1 MRAREPERAGPI
13 VLTLVPDGAQGA
25 ANVSGELRGR
35 SQGGSGSRAI
45 GSEAPHRPLGG
56 FAGLIA
62 DDQTPDRVAD
72 RVALHAGGRG
82 SLRRSRRRETSPA
95 GTRTGGLRGAKRE
108 TGVGPWACLLSA
120 DTEHGRSFFPRQ
132 IQAGAFGMPFDKA
145 LKFLHLAKRQSG
157 PNGRFGRFPDE
168 GDRCRG

>member
-1 MRAREPERAGPI
+1 MRAREPEVAGPI
-13 VLTLVPDGAQGA
+13 VLTLVPDGARGA

-35 SQGGSGSRAI
+35 SRGGSGSRAI

-82 SLRRSRRRETSPA
+82 SLRRSRRLGISPT
-95 GTRTGGLRGAKRE
+95 GTRTGGLRGAKPE
-108 TGVGPWACLLSA
+108 TDVGPLACLLSV

-145 LKFLHLAKRQSG
+145 LKFLHLAKSRNG
-157 PNGRFGRFPDE
+157 PTGRFGRFPDE